1 MVRCTPIALALVIVT
16 SCGHES
22 SSTEATPDADVQV
35 EEDVSGARATDTTP
49 ALVSGLVT
57 NPFDWEVVP
66 TTEDPFAPEAP
77 ITCEPEAHGPEEIT
91 GVWVYSVDTEA
102 CSWLTVRQR
111 TMLALQPGDRL
122 RAGVFH
128 FALTAPTDATAHVGL
143 AWSDEVFVTV
153 DEPIPSAGRLV
164 TLEYTAER
172 AHPAGEE
179 LFFHI
184 DNHGANSWHLLEIR
198 LNPPEETP

>member
-1 MVRCTPIALALVIVT
+1 MVRCTPVALALVIIT
-16 SCGHES
+16 SCGHEAP
-22 SSTEATPDADVQV
+22 STVATPVTDVQV
-35 EEDVSGARATDTTP
+35 EEDVSDASAEATAST
-49 ALVSGLVT
+49 LVSGLVT

-91 GVWVYSVDTEA
+91 GVWVYSLDTEA

-111 TMLALQPGDRL
+111 TVLALQPGDRL

-143 AWSDEVFVTV
+143 AWSDEVIVTV

-164 TLEYTAER
+164 TLEYTVER

-198 LNPPEETP
+198 LNPPEEAR